1 MQFGDW
7 LVLYMLSANM
17 EPMVWGEL
25 VLELQQMLKDQE
37 RQEPAHLLY
46 LTKGISYEL
55 TDEVLR
61 TCRNLPI
68 LANP

>member
-7 LVLYMLSANM
+7 LLLYMLSVNM

-37 RQEPAHLLY
+37 RQEPA
-46 LTKGISYEL
+46 LTYHNNP
-55 TDEVLR
+55 
-61 TCRNLPI
+61 RNT
-68 LANP
+68 

>member
-7 LVLYMLSANM
+7 LVLYMLSVNM

-37 RQEPAHLLY
+37 RQEPPLTY
-46 LTKGISYEL
+46 LNNLGNIL
-55 TDEVLR
+55 QTDR
-61 TCRNLPI
+61 RP
-68 LANP
+68 A

>member
-7 LVLYMLSANM
+7 LVLYMLSVNM

-37 RQEPAHLLY
+37 RQEPA
-46 LTKGISYEL
+46 LTCLNNAGNIL
-55 TDEVLR
+55 QTD
-61 TCRNLPI
+61 
-68 LANP
+68 